1 MDADGGASE
10 AYGMEFYD
18 ISIRSGRL
26 RRAVVGKCVI
36 PSINRYRAN

>member
-1 MDADGGASE
+1 MDADRGASE

-36 PSINRYRAN
+36 NRYRAN